1 MLYACTTIGEDQLS
15 EVQSLEQEIGTPLLA
30 LSQVQAAPAEV
41 GDQDLQKIRALE
53 QRLGL
58 VLVAVEG

>member
-1 MLYACTTIGEDQLS
+1 MIYACSTIGEDDLS
-15 EVQSLEQEIGTPLLA
+15 AVQTLEREIGRPLLA
-30 LSQVQAAPAEV
+30 LSQIQAAPAEV
-41 GDQDLQKIRALE
+41 GDDDLRKIRELE

>member
-1 MLYACTTIGEDQLS
+1 MLYACTTIGQDELS
-15 EVQSLEQEIGTPLLA
+15 EVQTLEREIGKPLLA
-30 LSQVQAAPAEV
+30 LSRIQSPPAEV
-41 GDQDLQKIRALE
+41 GDGDLEKIRDLE